1 MLNYSPNAIARAMAL
16 QRTDKIAFLICK
28 AHSSILD
35 EFYAGICEGIMKE
48 SNAYDYQLLI
58 STEED
63 WIAATNSAKRKQIEG
78 VILGGNAQPE
88 RVLDF
93 QNRNIHV
100 VMVNNR
106 IAGMNLPYVLSDE
119 RDGTRQVVQHL
130 VERGHQ
136 KISMIAGRFSP
147 YICSERY
154 SAFVDAMK
162 EHGLKVDSRYIRMSD
177 PDIDSAVEIATEL
190 LRQKDP
196 PTAIFGANDVI
207 AIGAI
212 KAALR
217 LGLRIPRDVAI
228 VGYYDSSSCRTT
240 EPELTSVHIDRM
252 RGRSAWKNCRHF
264 CGRGNCRAGK
274 RTATLAEY
282 TAPANG
288 TVARPE
294 YHEGGTLVKS
304 LTYADQRFGQSAAA
318 LIALFHL
325 LAGCHGHSPH
335 RELKGRISVIP
346 STLTLSIFI
355 SFLPKGDLAAL
366 SSTACKPRQS
376 LWSFPLPS
384 ACALPTSSP
393 AAGFALGSKSP
404 PPIGCFWCV
413 CCPPLPSPFLC
424 TSCFPNWVF
433 STAKRL
439 LSLPAC

>member
-1 MLNYSPNAIARAMAL
+1 MNPTIRDVSKLSGVSTATVSRTFFYPERVKKATREKVLEAARVLNYSPNAIARAMAL

-78 VILGGNAQPE
+78 VILGGNAKAE
-88 RVLDF
+88 RVLEF
-93 QNRNIHV
+93 QNQNIHV

-119 RDGTRQVVQHL
+119 RDGTRQAVQHL

-136 KISMIAGRFSP
+136 KIAMIAGRFSP

-154 SAFVDAMK
+154 NAFLDAMN
-162 EHGLKVDSRYIRMSD
+162 EHGLKVESRYIRMSD
-177 PDIDSAVEIATEL
+177 PNIESAVEVATAL

-207 AIGAI
+207 AVGAI

-228 VGYYDSSSCRTT
+228 VGYDDSSICCTT

-252 RGRSAWKNCRHF
+252 RMGQICVQKLQALM
-264 CGRGNCRAGK
+264 RG
-274 RTATLAEY
+274 EEI
-282 TAPANG
+282 PEQV
-288 TVARPE
+288 TV
-294 YHEGGTLVKS
+294 
-304 LTYADQRFGQSAAA
+304 
-318 LIALFHL
+318 
-325 LAGCHGHSPH
+325 
-335 RELKGRISVIP
+335 
-346 STLTLSIFI
+346 
-355 SFLPKGDLAAL
+355 
-366 SSTACKPRQS
+366 
-376 LWSFPLPS
+376 
-384 ACALPTSSP
+384 LPTWLNVRGSS
-393 AAGFALGSKSP
+393 
-404 PPIGCFWCV
+404 
-413 CCPPLPSPFLC
+413 
-424 TSCFPNWVF
+424 
-433 STAKRL
+433 
-439 LSLPAC
+439 